1 MPPSDA
7 VRIRVGVDLVGV
19 DRMARLVRESQGLL
33 DELFSP
39 REQAYC
45 LSKEGTRDRHL
56 AARFAAKEAV
66 LKAFGTGLAT
76 RMRWTDVEIVKER
89 SGKPVVRLHG
99 EVAALASERGLADL
113 DVSVAHSEGLA
124 VAHAVAVWARPAA
137 PERDALPPD

>member
-1 MPPSDA
+1 MPHSRA
-7 VRIRVGVDLVGV
+7 LTGGRIRVGVDIVGV
-19 DRMARLVRESQGLL
+19 ERMARLRAESSALL
-33 DELFSP
+33 DEMFSP

-45 LSKEGTRDRHL
+45 LARQGTQDRHL

-89 SGKPVVRLHG
+89 SGKPLVELHG
-99 EVAALASERGLADL
+99 EVAALAERRGLSDL

-124 VAHAVAVWARPAA
+124 VAHAVTVWT
-137 PERDALPPD
+137 ERDALPPD